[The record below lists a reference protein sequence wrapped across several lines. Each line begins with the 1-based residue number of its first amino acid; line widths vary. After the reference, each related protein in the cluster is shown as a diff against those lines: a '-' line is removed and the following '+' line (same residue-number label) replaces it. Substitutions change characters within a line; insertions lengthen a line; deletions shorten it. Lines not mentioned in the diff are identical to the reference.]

1 MLVTAYAQLG
11 EAYLRASYFEQA
23 LDHLTT
29 ALKLN
34 GSLFTQVEAT
44 KQYHSHILTLL
55 GNCYMEAGNYKDAL
69 SLLEKSHK
77 MNKQIMGEKDESN
90 GQILMVVGQVCTR
103 QGQFEKAIAS
113 IKQALDIITEA
124 HGPQSE

>member
-1 MLVTAYAQLG
+1 
-11 EAYLRASYFEQA
+11 
-23 LDHLTT
+23 
-29 ALKLN
+29 
-34 GSLFTQVEAT
+34 
-44 KQYHSHILTLL
+44 
-55 GNCYMEAGNYKDAL
+55 MEAGNYKDAL

-113 IKQALDIITEA
+113 IKQALEIIQDAHGANSEQVGNCYLELAAAHLKSKQISQAIDLQTKAFDVFSQIEKYANSDIITGILVNLAEM
-124 HGPQSE
+124 